1 MRALLHPWMLPAVV
15 SAVVIAAAAV
25 AIAPVTS
32 PLHAQDA
39 HYWTVKYGP
48 RASLL
53 GGAVIG
59 SVNDVSAAFYNPG
72 GLAMADSLG
81 FALSLNV
88 FERTSTTAEDAVGGE
103 DVSISRTGLAPSML
117 GGAIRGP
124 ESGRDVIAYSI
135 ITRQRVRNSI
145 SEVATGAPPGY
156 ESLAGQISVQRDV
169 SERWYGMSWA
179 RAVRPNFGIGA
190 TGFFTTRFDSWA
202 GHLTLAGSQAGQ
214 GITATRVRD
223 FAYDHYGFIAKF
235 GALLN
240 YESFAAGLTV
250 TAPSIGLAGSGKM
263 TYTDID
269 VRDQPGGDPPLIAV
283 AGPDGLSTTHQQPL
297 SVGLGLRGGGA
308 RYQIY
313 ASGEWFARVDEYDV
327 IGSGPFDPLSSTGQ
341 LEYVVRDKRASVFNW
356 AVALEGRV
364 AESVGTYI
372 SYGTDLS
379 SNDGSD
385 SNLVVAP
392 WDIRTVS
399 VGVDLRIGGRSLTLG
414 GAFGWG
420 NSSTRD
426 KTDLFPNADLDP
438 PSNFGPTPVRYRSF
452 GVIVGFEF

>member
-1 MRALLHPWMLPAVV
+1 MVGAAIVGTAVV
-15 SAVVIAAAAV
+15 SA
-25 AIAPVTS
+25 

-88 FERTSTTAEDAVGGE
+88 FERTSTTAEDAFGGE

-223 FAYDHYGFIAKF
+223 FDYDHYGVIAKF

-263 TYTDID
+263 TYVDID
-269 VRDQPGGDPPLIAV
+269 VRDEPGGDPPLIAF
-283 AGPDGLSTTHQQPL
+283 AGRDGLSTSHHKPL
-297 SVGLGLRGGGA
+297 SVGLGLRRGGERFQLYGSA
-308 RYQIY
+308 
-313 ASGEWFARVDEYDV
+313 EWFADVDQYDV
-327 IGSGPFDPLSSTGQ
+327 IRSDPFDPQSSTGQ
-341 LEYVVRDKRASVFNW
+341 LEFIVSDERDSVLNW
-356 AVALEGRV
+356 AVAVEGLVTERV
-364 AESVGTYI
+364 TAYA
-372 SYGTDLS
+372 SYATDQS
-379 SNDGSD
+379 ANDGSD

-399 VGVDLRIGGRSLTLG
+399 LGADFRIAGRSLTVG

-420 NSSTRD
+420 DSTTRD
-426 KTDLFPNADLDP
+426 KKDLILNADLDP
-438 PSNFGPTPVRYRSF
+438 PPNFAPTPVRYRSF
-452 GVIVGFEF
+452 GVILGFEF